1 MMLANRF
8 GGALS
13 GCVLVAAITG
23 AASAFAAM
31 ALGLVML
38 AVAGGLWMRARRQ
51 FEHLTTRRQ
60 QLEREL
66 ARG

>member
-1 MMLANRF
+1 M
-8 GGALS
+8 S
-13 GCVLVAAITG
+13 G

-31 ALGLVML
+31 ALGVVML
-38 AVAGGLWMRARRQ
+38 GVAAGLWIRARRQ
-51 FEHLTTRRQ
+51 FDHLTTRRQ